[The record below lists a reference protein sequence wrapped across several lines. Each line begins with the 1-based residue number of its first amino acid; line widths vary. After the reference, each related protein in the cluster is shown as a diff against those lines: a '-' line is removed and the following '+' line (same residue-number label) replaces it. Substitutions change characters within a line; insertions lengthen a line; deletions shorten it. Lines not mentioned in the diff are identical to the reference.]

1 MRRFD
6 EAARIKLCL
15 LSVGLAT
22 LLAGQQIVAQEIL
35 PSNQWTAESGTWETV
50 GNWVIRG
57 TDPAENVVPGEG
69 NVAAIFNG
77 GTATVGS
84 SVPDI
89 GELALRS
96 GVLEMNLGGALT
108 AGKAVIGGGGTLRW
122 AGGTLSAEELVLNGG
137 IDLASSAATDLSFGS
152 QWQVAQGLNVSG
164 SPSSVTIDGEAPALD
179 RGLRMKFGSTE
190 VGAVVSV
197 GNEPILTV
205 DRATGNVQILNVAG
219 DTLDIKGYSI
229 ASAGGLLSDDWNS
242 LADQEVPGFAEANP
256 VSGTRSTE
264 YSLSGSTALTV
275 GGALDLG
282 AAYDA
287 AQAPLPALEDVT
299 FEYILADGSVF
310 DGPVEYTG
318 PLNDL
323 LLKVDTASGAVSI
336 AHESGFVPAVEVT
349 GFTISS
355 ASGSL
360 NAEAF
365 TEINDTWTN
374 TNPQAAALTQVNLE
388 GSEVFSTGSNVGLG
402 SIFGGTQDLSFIY
415 SVADSDS
422 IFAGTV
428 VYVDDVVESC
438 SPLNELL
445 GDLDGNGMVEF
456 PDFLTLSA
464 NFNADVS
471 GRPENQYTLG
481 DIDCNGI
488 VNFPDFLTLSM
499 NFGSSIEGA
508 AAAVPEPGTGL
519 LAMFGMLGMFMFRRR
534 RAAASAV
541 MAVAATAAI
550 MAPQTASAQGL
561 DARFIRIH
569 PDGVNN
575 GIGNVIEAMG
585 IVDGSVNDVILNE
598 DISGSYEIIDL
609 AGGGGT
615 FGIDNPYLNG
625 INDNSMNHFLTYL
638 TGEVSFDEGEYSIG
652 CGSDDGCMI
661 NMPGI
666 SFTATYNENGPTTEG
681 DGQILYNPG
690 RGHDWT
696 LGTFSVPAGGITV
709 PFEALFNEG
718 GGGDSFEIAITD
730 FPIDPE
736 FDDVTSGGARAEY
749 VANNMVLFE
758 DDALNGLVLSPGP
771 FVNPAVDG
779 DFNSDGVIDS
789 SDATILQDN
798 MFTAGGTSIGDIT
811 GNGFVDFDDLAVFA
825 PIYEA
830 ANAAPAAS
838 VPEPASFGL
847 ASLAVVALL
856 SVRRRRNR

>member
-1 MRRFD
+1 MRRIN

-22 LLAGQQIVAQEIL
+22 LLTGHQVVAQEIS
-35 PSNQWTAESGTWETV
+35 PSNQWTAESGTWETA
-50 GNWVIRG
+50 GNWVVRG
-57 TDPAENVVPGEG
+57 TNENLVPGDD

-77 GTATVGS
+77 GTATVAT
-84 SVPDI
+84 SVPNI
-89 GELALRS
+89 GELALRG

-108 AGKAVIGGGGTLRW
+108 AGKAVIGTGGTLRW
-122 AGGTLSAEELVLNGG
+122 AGGTLSAEELIINGR
-137 IDLASSAATDLSFGS
+137 IDLASSAASDLSFGS

-164 SPSSVTIDGEAPALD
+164 SPNSVTIDGSAPALA

-197 GNEPILTV
+197 GNEPILSV

-229 ASAGGLLSDDWNS
+229 ASGNGLLSDAWNS
-242 LADQEVPGFAEANP
+242 LADQGVPGFAEANP
-256 VSGTRSTE
+256 VSGARSTE
-264 YSLSGSTALTV
+264 YSLVGSTALTV

-282 AAYDA
+282 GAYDA
-287 AQAPLPALEDVT
+287 ALAPLPNEEDVT
-299 FEYILADGSVF
+299 FEYILADGTVY

-336 AHESGFVPAVEVT
+336 VHESAFIPALEVT

-355 ASGSL
+355 SSGSL
-360 NAEAF
+360 ATEAF
-365 TEINDTWTN
+365 AGINDSWTV
-374 TNPQAAALTQVNLE
+374 TNPQATALTQVSLE
-388 GSEVFSTGSNVGLG
+388 GSEIFNTGSNVALG
-402 SIFGGTQDLSFIY
+402 SVYTGTQDLSFIY
-415 SVADSDS
+415 SLANSES
-422 IFAGTV
+422 LFTGTV
-428 VYVDDVVESC
+428 VYVEDVVESC

-499 NFGSSIEGA
+499 NFGSSLEGA

-519 LAMFGMLGMFMFRRR
+519 LTMFGMLGMFMLRRR

-541 MAVAATAAI
+541 MVVAATAAI
-550 MAPQTASAQGL
+550 VAPQTASAQGL

-585 IVDGSVNDVILNE
+585 IVDGSVNDVVLNE
-598 DISGSYEIIDL
+598 DISGTYEIIDL
-609 AGGGGT
+609 AGGGGS
-615 FGIDNPYLNG
+615 FDVNNPYLNG
-625 INDNSMNHFLTYL
+625 INDDSMNNFLTYL

-681 DGQILYNPG
+681 DGQILFNPG

-696 LGTFSVPAGGITV
+696 FGTFSVPAGGITV

-736 FDDVTSGGARAEY
+736 FDDVTSGTARNEY
-749 VANNMVLFE
+749 AANNMVLFE
-758 DDALNGLVLSPGP
+758 NDALNGLVLSPGP

-798 MFTAGGTSIGDIT
+798 MFTSGGTSVGDIT

-847 ASLAVVALL
+847 ASLAIVALL
-856 SVRRRRNR
+856 GVRRRRNR